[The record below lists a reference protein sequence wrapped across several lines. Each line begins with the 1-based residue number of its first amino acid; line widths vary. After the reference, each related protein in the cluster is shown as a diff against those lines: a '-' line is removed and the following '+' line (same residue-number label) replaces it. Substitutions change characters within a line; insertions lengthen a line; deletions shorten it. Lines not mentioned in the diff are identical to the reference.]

1 MLARLYEDAIIR
13 FSIMEKVYIVHCKD
27 YDQAGENTAE
37 LIKRMGGIAKFVSP
51 KERVVLK
58 TNLLAAAKPEK
69 AVTTHPSI
77 VAAMARMV
85 KEINA
90 DPIIADSPGS
100 GYPYTERMLERT
112 YRMTGMDQVAV
123 DQGIDINYDTSYTVI
138 SYPEGLYFKR
148 FEIITAVHE
157 ADAVINLCKL
167 KTHGLTH
174 MTGAIKNIFGVIPGL
189 TKTGY
194 HAKLKEKRL
203 FADMLIDLCNY
214 ISPRL
219 TIMDAVIGMEG
230 NGPHNGAPRTVGL
243 ILASTSPLAIDV
255 VAGEIIGLPK
265 AKNPVLLEAEKRGL
279 SPTSLDQLELVGAEI
294 QDLRI
299 RDYKLPATVPVLSD
313 RIFNILYPI
322 FRNGF
327 SVFPRT
333 IESKCISCGT
343 CRDACPMHVIT
354 VENKTPAA
362 IDTNNCIRCYCCHE
376 MCPHDAIEL
385 HTSRLYRLLNRKRK

>member
-13 FSIMEKVYIVHCKD
+13 FLIMEKVYIVHCKD
-27 YDQAGENTAE
+27 YDQAGENTVE

-51 KERVVLK
+51 RERVVLK

-77 VAAMARMV
+77 VAAMARMT

-100 GYPYTERMLERT
+100 GYPFTERMLERT

-123 DQGIDINYDTSYTVI
+123 EQGIDINLDTSYTAI

-148 FEIITAVHE
+148 FEIIKAVHE

-174 MTGAIKNIFGVIPGL
+174 MTGAVKNIFGVIPGL

-194 HAKLKEKRL
+194 HAKLKEKSL
-203 FADMLIDLCNY
+203 FANMLIDLCNY

-243 ILASTSPLAIDV
+243 LLASTSPLAIDV
-255 VAGEIIGLPK
+255 VAGEIMGLPK
-265 AKNPVLLEAEKRGL
+265 AKNPVLVAAEKRGL
-279 SPTSLDQLELVGAEI
+279 SPTSLDQLELIGAETR
-294 QDLRI
+294 DLRV

-313 RIFNILYPI
+313 RIFSLLYPI

-354 VENKTPAA
+354 VENKRPAA
-362 IDTNNCIRCYCCHE
+362 IDIKNCIRCYCCHE